1 MNQEKISN
9 EQLVARIRSGEN
21 EAGNM
26 LALWQ
31 QNTGFINKMALKYS
45 GYAEMDDLNQEG
57 YIGLC
62 EAVRHYEI
70 DSGVPFINYAAFWI
84 KQTMQRYIENCG
96 SVVRIPVH
104 ARQEIRDYKRVLNE
118 YRKYYGKEP
127 SDREMR
133 HFLHVSEEKLDQ
145 IKKAV
150 QMGQIRSLSEPI
162 SNDDSDMS
170 LSDMVASGEDMEE
183 DCIRRMD
190 FQKMRSVLW
199 EEVDELPD
207 QQAQVI
213 RKRYL
218 NGCTMEKVG
227 HELGI
232 GTSAARNLQDK
243 AMRSLRFPRRSR
255 KFRAYYDIYLS
266 AAPIHHIGIKSF
278 NRTWMS
284 EVERDVIGWE

>member
-1 MNQEKISN
+1 MTN
-9 EQLVARIRSGEN
+9 EQLAHRIRAGEN
-21 EAGNM
+21 EAENM

-62 EAVRHYEI
+62 EAVRHYET

-84 KQTMQRYIENCG
+84 KQTMQRYIKNCV

-104 ARQEIRDYKRVLNE
+104 AQQEVSDYKRVLNE

-133 HFLHVSEEKLDQ
+133 HFLHVSEEKLDK

-162 SNDDSDMS
+162 GAEDDCTLEDS
-170 LSDMVASGEDMEE
+170 VASVEDMEE

-190 FQKMRSVLW
+190 RERMSQQLW
-199 EEVDELPD
+199 IEVDKLPEKQAELIRWRY
-207 QQAQVI
+207 QQNKTLKESGEV
-213 RKRYL
+213 
-218 NGCTMEKVG
+218 
-227 HELGI
+227 LGI
-232 GTSAARNLQDK
+232 SIEQVRQIQSK
-243 AMRSLRFPRRSR
+243 AIRTLRLPRRCG
-255 KFRAYYDIYLS
+255 KFRAYHEAYLS
-266 AAPIHHIGIKSF
+266 AAPIHHVGRRSF
-278 NRTWMS
+278 ETTWTS
-284 EVERDVIGWE
+284 EVEREVMRRYAES

>member
-255 KFRAYYDIYLS
+255 KFRAYYDVYLS

-284 EVERDVIGWE
+284 EVERDAIGW